1 MYLLATWANTTSQT
15 ASRSVGGTM
24 RGSSHPEDSS
34 SRGAWTH
41 GLCGRQSSRRANPP
55 RKISNKEIDTLLGSQ
70 TQDKPFRQEREF
82 RKDRIAIWFLS
93 VMMAMAFLMV
103 VLLGIQ
109 VRISRPK
116 NATPTESAWYRQ
128 ALPLF
133 KILSRD
139 RPGSLLP
146 GDFGRPSTN

>member
-1 MYLLATWANTTSQT
+1 
-15 ASRSVGGTM
+15 M
-24 RGSSHPEDSS
+24 RGSSHPEDWS
-34 SRGAWTH
+34 SRGSWTH
-41 GLCGRQSSRRANPP
+41 GLCGRQSSRRANPA
-55 RKISNKEIDTLLGSQ
+55 RKISDKQIDTLIGSQ
-70 TQDKPFRQEREF
+70 GQNKPSGREREF

-93 VMMAMAFLMV
+93 VMMAMTFLMV

-139 RPGSLLP
+139 RPGSILP
-146 GDFGRPSTN
+146 GDFYRPCTN

>member
-1 MYLLATWANTTSQT
+1 
-15 ASRSVGGTM
+15 M
-24 RGSSHPEDSS
+24 RGSSHREDSS
-34 SRGAWTH
+34 PRGSWTH
-41 GLCGRQSSRRANPP
+41 GLCGRQCSHGANPA
-55 RKISNKEIDTLLGSQ
+55 RKISDKEIDSLIGTQG
-70 TQDKPFRQEREF
+70 QDKPSRRDSEF
-82 RKDRIAIWFLS
+82 RKDSIAIWFLS

-109 VRISRPK
+109 GRSSRPK

-139 RPGSLLP
+139 RSGSILP
-146 GDFGRPSTN
+146 GDFGRPYMN

>member
-1 MYLLATWANTTSQT
+1 
-15 ASRSVGGTM
+15 M
-24 RGSSHPEDSS
+24 RGSSHSEDSS
-34 SRGAWTH
+34 SRGSWTH
-41 GLCGRQSSRRANPP
+41 GLCGRQSSRRANRA
-55 RKISNKEIDTLLGSQ
+55 RKILDKEIDTLIGSQ
-70 TQDKPFRQEREF
+70 AQDKPSRGEREF

-103 VLLGIQ
+103 VLLAIQ

-139 RPGSLLP
+139 RPGSILP
-146 GDFGRPSTN
+146 GEFGRPCTN